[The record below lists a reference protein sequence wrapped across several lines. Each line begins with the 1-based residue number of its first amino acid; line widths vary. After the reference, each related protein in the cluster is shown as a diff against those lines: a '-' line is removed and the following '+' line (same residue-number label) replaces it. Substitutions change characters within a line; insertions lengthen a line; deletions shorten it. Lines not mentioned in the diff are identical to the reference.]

1 MKKYTLPI
9 NTLHIDIE
17 NGYGGSSR
25 SLSYLIKNFKSKYI
39 RPEVWV
45 AKDGPA
51 IERNRK
57 NGINCKLNKNISYI
71 IPIKKKKLFKYN
83 YFLTQT
89 FLSIQ
94 TN

>member
-25 SLSYLIKNFKSKYI
+25 SLSYLIKNIKSKHI
-39 RPEVWV
+39 RQEVWV

-57 NGINCKLNKNISYI
+57 ME
-71 IPIKKKKLFKYN
+71 
-83 YFLTQT
+83 
-89 FLSIQ
+89 
-94 TN
+94 

>member
-25 SLSYLIKNFKSKYI
+25 SLSYLIKNLKSKYFI
-39 RPEVWV
+39 PEVWV
-45 AKDGPA
+45 AKYGPA

-57 NGINCKLNKNISYI
+57 NGINCKL
-71 IPIKKKKLFKYN
+71 IK
-83 YFLTQT
+83 
-89 FLSIQ
+89 I
-94 TN
+94 